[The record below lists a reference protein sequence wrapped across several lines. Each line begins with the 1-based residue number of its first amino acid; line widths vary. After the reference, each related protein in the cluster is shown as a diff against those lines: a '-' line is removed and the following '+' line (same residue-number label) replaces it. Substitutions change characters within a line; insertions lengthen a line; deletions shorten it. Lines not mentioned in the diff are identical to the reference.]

1 MEYEVQALLREDF
14 LSFVRKAFREEHG
27 EKLGKQ
33 PYIDYLCSKLS
44 AIANGE
50 ERRLVINLPPR
61 HLKTF
66 VAAICLAAW
75 VLGRN
80 PSTRILIVACSD
92 QLAEHISLHTREILR
107 SEWYKKVFKTRV
119 ADRRAKINDFETT
132 KGGGVYAVSVG
143 GAITGRGAD
152 LIIFDDPVEI
162 RDCNNLEQ
170 IARVNERFNSL
181 ILSRLNN
188 PKQGR
193 AVIIAHRLNEDDLS
207 GHVIKQGGWRRV
219 ALPLIATRNTA
230 YDLGYAKWQRKKNEL
245 LRPDAF
251 SRKKIEQLRRTINPD
266 FETLYQQNPGG
277 GASIRIKRENFAIS
291 AFHYAANLPV
301 VLSIEPGQRGG
312 VNHSFSVIQ
321 AWNPCGKN
329 HVLFDQWR
337 EQCTYDELR
346 SAYWLFV
353 RKYRPSAALIEC
365 TANGPALIADAGRR
379 EWPRII
385 EIIPDGRSKTERLVA
400 QIRTIHNRHL
410 HLPELAPWREAYVT
424 EFIEF
429 PKGQFDDQV
438 DATTQY
444 LEWIAG
450 NPPLIVPP
458 RRALVAATG
467 SCGQPLTS
475 AQSAQSAMQGRGGV
489 MLLGRKVW

>member
-1 MEYEVQALLREDF
+1 MEHELQVALREEL

-33 PYIDYLCSKLS
+33 PYIDYLCYKLS
-44 AIANGE
+44 SIATGK

-75 VLGRN
+75 VLGRY

-92 QLAEHISLHTREILR
+92 QLAEYISLHTRKILR
-107 SEWYKKVFKTRV
+107 SEWYKNAFKTRV
-119 ADRRAKINDFETT
+119 ADHRAKINDFETT
-132 KGGGVYAVSVG
+132 QGGGVYAVSVG

-152 LIIFDDPVEI
+152 LIIFDDPLEI
-162 RDCNNLEQ
+162 RDCNNPEQ
-170 IARVNERFNSL
+170 IARVNERFDSL

-207 GHVIKQGGWRRV
+207 GHVIKQGGWRRI
-219 ALPLIATRNTA
+219 ALPLIATRKTT
-230 YDLGYAKWQRKKNEL
+230 YDLGYGEWQRKKNEL

-277 GASIRIKRENFAIS
+277 GASINIKRENFAIGS
-291 AFHYAANLPV
+291 FHFAADLPV

-312 VNHSFSVIQ
+312 ANHSFSVIQ
-321 AWNPCGKN
+321 AWNPRGSD
-329 HVLFDQWR
+329 HVLLDQWR
-337 EQCTYDELR
+337 EQCSYDQLR
-346 SAYWLFV
+346 SAYWSFV
-353 RKYRPSAALIEC
+353 RKYRPAAAFIEC
-365 TANGPALIADAGRR
+365 TANGPALIADARR
-379 EWPRII
+379 GEWPRII
-385 EIIPDGRSKTERLVA
+385 EVTPDGRSKTERLVA
-400 QIRTIHNRHL
+400 QIRSIRDRHI
-410 HLPELAPWREAYVT
+410 HLPDSAPWREAYVA

-429 PKGQFDDQV
+429 PKGRFDDQV

-444 LEWIAG
+444 LDWIAG
-450 NPPLIVPP
+450 NPPLIMPP
-458 RRALVAATG
+458 RRALGAVAG
-467 SCGQPLTS
+467 SRGQPLVAAPS
-475 AQSAQSAMQGRGGV
+475 AQPTAQCRGGV
-489 MLLGRKVW
+489 MMRGRI